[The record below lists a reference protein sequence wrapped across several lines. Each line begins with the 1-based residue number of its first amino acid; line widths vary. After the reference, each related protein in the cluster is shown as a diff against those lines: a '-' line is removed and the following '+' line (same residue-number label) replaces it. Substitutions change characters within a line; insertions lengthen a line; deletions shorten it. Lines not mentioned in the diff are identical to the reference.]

1 MNITLDSI
9 LNLVSI
15 EIRKD
20 KKNYIVEDLTIGEF
34 YEMPELCIDAI
45 HLMNKGLQLG
55 EIERQLKLK
64 YPDEEVDVLDFA
76 EQLLELQ
83 LVSEVDGTK
92 VETQEKHQGRL
103 GFSSIS
109 PKLGKFFFNRAT
121 LVIYALLFAVNIL
134 FFIIKP
140 ELFPH
145 FKDIFIFDLMVFNIP
160 TWMLLSVV
168 LVLIHEFGHILAVR
182 AYNLPTR
189 LEISNRLFLVV
200 LETDMAQAWKLPSK
214 DRNVLYLAGLCFDT
228 TILFLALGSQLIF
241 ADGSGIF
248 LSFMK
253 LVALDTLMR
262 MVYQCC
268 FYMKTDLYYV
278 FENVTGAYNLM
289 ENANQAIRN
298 KLPFLKDRKHTE
310 VVFASEKR
318 IVTTYTFFY
327 FIGVG
332 LTVLLFVGYF
342 LPQLLFAVTDIRH
355 CFGYGPSSHHFWNAV
370 LSTLQLFI
378 GVLLLLYSWWK
389 KYVKKQM

>member
-1 MNITLDSI
+1 MNITLDSK
-9 LNLVSI
+9 LKLVPL

-20 KKNYIVEDLTIGEF
+20 KKHYIVENLAFGEF
-34 YEMPELCIDAI
+34 YEMPVVCTDAI
-45 HLMNKGLQLG
+45 QLIYDG
-55 EIERQLKLK
+55 VSLGKIEMQLKEK
-64 YPDEEVDVLDFA
+64 YPEEEVDILDFA
-76 EQLLELQ
+76 NQLLELQ
-83 LVSEVDGTK
+83 LISEVDGNE
-92 VETQEKHQGRL
+92 VVIREKRRDSL
-103 GFSSIS
+103 GFLAIS
-109 PKLGKFFFNRAT
+109 PKLGKFFFNKT
-121 LVIYALLFAVNIL
+121 SLIFYTVLFSMNVL
-134 FFIIKP
+134 FFILKP
-140 ELFPH
+140 NLFPH
-145 FKDIFIFDLMVFNIP
+145 FKDIFVFDLMVFNIP
-160 TWMLLSVV
+160 TWMLLSAV
-168 LVLIHEFGHILAVR
+168 LVLVHEFGHILAVR

-200 LETDMAQAWKLPSK
+200 LETDMAQAWKLPPK

-228 TILFLALGSQLIF
+228 TILFFALGSQLIF
-241 ADGSGIF
+241 PDGSGIF

-253 LVALDTLMR
+253 LIALDTLMR

-342 LPQLLFAVTDIRH
+342 LPQLVFAMTDIRH

-370 LSTLQLFI
+370 LSTLQLLI
-378 GVLLLLYSWWK
+378 GVLLLLYSWRK
-389 KYVKKQM
+389 KFLVDKE